1 MAPSGTGGP
10 RPQMLDNRTFRPSP
24 ETARKWHALAE
35 RRRRE
40 YVELYRS
47 GRWRRYYSEERF
59 LAHLREVV
67 QGVESWAKVVEQLSQ
82 PPAGRAPN

>member
-1 MAPSGTGGP
+1 MS
-10 RPQMLDNRTFRPSP
+10 DNRSFRTSP
-24 ETARKWHALAE
+24 ETVRKWHALAE

-67 QGVESWAKVVEQLSQ
+67 QGVETWGKLVEQVE
-82 PPAGRAPN
+82 PNEPKTAEPKPN